1 MIVEQLAGCLTLLHG
16 CFHIFEIVQMVP
28 DRAKHHKYFLRLL
41 DKHLPPNYKF
51 AKTVNKTTVKIS

>member
-28 DRAKHHKYFLRLL
+28 NRAKPLAYKGRLNPVFLIFLVLLNLINRL
-41 DKHLPPNYKF
+41 
-51 AKTVNKTTVKIS
+51 I